1 MNPQVQYL
9 EKNGE
14 PEYAVVPIDTYHQ
27 LLELAEDAEDIR
39 AADKAKRELDV
50 GETELIPDEVVGAL
64 LDGENP
70 VKVWRKCRKV
80 SQTVLAEQIGTSQA
94 YIAQIEAGKRE
105 GSIKVLTAIAGVLQ
119 VDLDDLVESQTSES

>member
-1 MNPQVQYL
+1 MNAQVQYL

-14 PEYAVVPIDTYHQ
+14 PEYAVVPIDTYRQ

-70 VKVWRKCRKV
+70 VKVWRKYRKV